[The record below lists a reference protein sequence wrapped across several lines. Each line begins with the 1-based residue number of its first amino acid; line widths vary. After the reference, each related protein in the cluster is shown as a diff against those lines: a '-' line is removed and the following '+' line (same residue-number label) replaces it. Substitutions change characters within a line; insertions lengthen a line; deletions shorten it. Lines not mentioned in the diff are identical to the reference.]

1 MAQQTG
7 NNVKLGLFVLSGMA
21 ILVIS
26 LYLIGKNQSFWGS
39 NLRVKVRFHNVNG
52 LMEGNNVRY
61 SGIQAGT
68 VKSIIIMDDTTIEVT
83 MLLNKSLKSH
93 IRKNALAN
101 IGTEGLMGN
110 KVINITPNSILAP
123 PVEDNDLLTTQQRT
137 NTDEIIQ
144 TLSHTNSNL
153 ESISE
158 DLAITV
164 KRINNSQGIWRVFND
179 TTLGSNLHNSLAHIS
194 DATERISEMSVVLNH
209 ITNDLN
215 NGKGTAGL
223 LLSDQATAGNLKEAM
238 AHINSASKQS
248 QQLIE
253 KLNTLATETEHDL
266 HSGHGIAHDLLRD
279 STEARKLSNSLSN
292 IEKGT
297 AAFNEDME
305 ALKHNFFTKGYF
317 KKEEKKARKKKKA
330 EGN

>member
-7 NNVKLGLFVLSGMA
+7 NNIKLGAFVLSGMA
-21 ILVIS
+21 ILVLS

-39 NLRVKVRFHNVNG
+39 NLHVRVRFHNVNG

-68 VKSIIIMDDTTIEVT
+68 VKQIKIMDDTTIEVT
-83 MLLNKSLKSH
+83 MLLNNSLKTH

-110 KVINITPNSILAP
+110 KVINITPNSLPAAA
-123 PVEDNDLLTTQQRT
+123 VDDNDLLTTQQRT

-144 TLSHTNSNL
+144 TLSHTNNNL
-153 ESISE
+153 QSISE

-179 TTLGSNLHNSLAHIS
+179 TTLGTNLHQSLANINFATLQIS
-194 DATERISEMSVVLNH
+194 QMSVVLNR
-209 ITNDLN
+209 IANDIN
-215 NGKGTAGL
+215 SGKGSISVL
-223 LLSDQATAGNLKEAM
+223 LNDPATASNLKEAI
-238 AHINSASKQS
+238 AHINSASKES
-248 QQLIE
+248 ETLIQ
-253 KLNTLATETEHDL
+253 KLTALATETQRDL
-266 HSGHGIAHDLLRD
+266 QQGHGIAHDLLRD
-279 STEARKLSNSLSN
+279 STEARKFSNSLSN

-305 ALKHNFFTKGYF
+305 ALKHNFLTKGYF
-317 KKEEKKARKKKKA
+317 KQEAKKAKKKK
-330 EGN
+330 